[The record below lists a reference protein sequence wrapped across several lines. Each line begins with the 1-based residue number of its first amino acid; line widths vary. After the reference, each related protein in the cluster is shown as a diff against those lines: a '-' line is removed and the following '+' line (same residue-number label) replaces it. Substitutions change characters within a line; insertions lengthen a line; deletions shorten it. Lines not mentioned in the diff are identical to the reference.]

1 MSEPTT
7 PTAAPGWYQDPEG
20 AGLRWWDGSAW
31 SEHRQGSYGSTEPL
45 KAPEGAQTNTVWV
58 WLVIVLPLLPML
70 PLLFIDWRGLI
81 GSEIA
86 DPTSAY
92 TMTFGLFFSPWYLAA
107 IVLGWATYG
116 LSVFFS
122 YRDYRELEKVG
133 VPRPFH
139 WAFTFLSSVVY
150 VIGRS
155 VVVKRRTGT
164 GGAATLWAAIGSV
177 VLSFVVGAIMMV
189 QVFAAV
195 FDAVGSFGRYY

>member
-7 PTAAPGWYQDPEG
+7 PTAAPGWYQDPAG
-20 AGLRWWDGSAW
+20 AGLRWWDGSTW
-31 SEHRQGSYGSTEPL
+31 TEHRQTAYGSTAPL
-45 KAPEGAQTNTVWV
+45 QAPAGAQTNTVWI

-81 GSEIA
+81 GSQLA
-86 DPTSAY
+86 DPSSTYA
-92 TMTFGLFFSPWYLAA
+92 MTFGLFLSPWYLAT
-107 IVLGWATYG
+107 VMLGWITYG

-139 WAFTFLSSVVY
+139 WAFTFLSSIVY

-164 GGAATLWAAIGSV
+164 GGTATLWAAIGSI
-177 VLSFVVGAIMMV
+177 VLSFVVATIMMV
-189 QVFAAV
+189 QVFSAV
-195 FDAVGSFGRYY
+195 FEAVGLSGRYY